1 VSRTIWSVVVVTG
14 LVLLGAAGFGIAAA
28 SSGSVPSGDRLGP
41 GSASVRLGI
50 EHSLFSTERIVVVE
64 GTDLTFEVRNDDP
77 IVHELIVGGPAVHQ
91 RHEEGH
97 EAWHPPR
104 DGEVTVAPG
113 ERGTTTFRF
122 DEPGTVVFAC
132 HLPGHLAYGMRGEVV
147 VEPAA

>member
-1 VSRTIWSVVVVTG
+1 VSRTAWSVVVVTT
-14 LVLLGAAGFGIAAA
+14 LVLLGAAGFGIGAA
-28 SSGSVPSGDRLGP
+28 SSESASSGDRLGP
-41 GSASVRLGI
+41 GPAFVRLDI
-50 EHSLFSTERIVVVE
+50 EHSLFSAERIVVAE
-64 GTDLTFEVRNDDP
+64 GTDLTFEVSNDDP
-77 IVHELIVGGPAVHQ
+77 IVHELIVGGPEVHE

-113 ERGTTTFRF
+113 ERGTTTYRF

-147 VEPAA
+147 VEPAG